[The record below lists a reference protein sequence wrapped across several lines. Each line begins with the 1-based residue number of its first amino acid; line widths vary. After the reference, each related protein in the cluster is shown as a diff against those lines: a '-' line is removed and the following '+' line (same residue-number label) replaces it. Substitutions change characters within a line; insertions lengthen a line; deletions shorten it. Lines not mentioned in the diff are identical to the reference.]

1 MRSRHSR
8 EAGFTVGRWASG
20 VNTSTDRYLPG
31 QSARARLMR
40 MESASILKR
49 FFFCEEAL
57 IRGMAGWLAAIEPL
71 DLKLLLP
78 RAIWEDAQ
86 TADAL
91 RVRVFELHYP
101 SRLMEVGD
109 DAPLVDLFEAARHA
123 PNVVAYLLGAARVLL
138 PALGAGYRAYLEAA
152 DDISDGPTKR
162 FLDLAVTEK
171 DRQIAELTPHIEAL
185 LAHDAAAYETA
196 AAWAAALRRRIDALG
211 GIQLTAPPVLPEALD
226 LPGAR
231 PFALIQQPG
240 SDPRFHRGRFYWP
253 DNVDP
258 SYGYGEGI
266 TLQLRS
272 AVSHLNEVWA
282 AETAGVILEAFAQP
296 LGWEFTADAA
306 RWVYDESRH
315 CRMGLTRLRDWG
327 FADQE
332 LPVGSYIYDSA
343 RNQDPLYRMGM
354 LFYFETK
361 NIGKKTK
368 RTEAFAGYGDAA
380 SQHDMDFDWADEGM
394 HAAYGKRWLTALIA
408 ERGLPPD
415 TFDAVRERCGDLVD
429 AVVAT
434 ATPEEI
440 ADIRSTVD
448 RLIAHAIA
456 LATAG

>member
-1 MRSRHSR
+1 
-8 EAGFTVGRWASG
+8 
-20 VNTSTDRYLPG
+20 
-31 QSARARLMR
+31 MR

-86 TADAL
+86 TAEAL
-91 RVRVFELHYP
+91 RRRVFELHYP
-101 SRLMEVGD
+101 SRLMEIGD

-123 PNVVAYLLGAARVLL
+123 PNVAAYLLGAVQVLM
-138 PALGAGYRAYLEAA
+138 PALGAGYRAYLKAA
-152 DDISDGPTKR
+152 DDIGDGPTKR

-171 DRQIAELTPHIEAL
+171 DRQITELGPHIDAL
-185 LAHDAAAYETA
+185 VAQDAATRDA
-196 AAWAAALRRRIDALG
+196 ASAWAAALRRRMDALH
-211 GIQLTAPPVLPEALD
+211 GIRLTPPPSPADTLS

-231 PFALIQQPG
+231 PFAVIEQPG

-282 AETAGVILEAFAQP
+282 VETAGVILEAFAQP
-296 LGWEFTADAA
+296 LGWEFVADAA

-327 FADQE
+327 FADEE
-332 LPVGSYIYDSA
+332 LPIGTFIYAGA
-343 RNQDPLYRMGM
+343 RDQDPLYRMGM

-408 ERGLPPD
+408 ARGLPPE
-415 TFDAVRERCGDLVD
+415 TFDEMRERCGDLVD
-429 AVVAT
+429 AIVAT
-434 ATPEEI
+434 ATVEEI
-440 ADIRSTVD
+440 ADICGAVD
-448 RLIAHAIA
+448 RLIAHAA
-456 LATAG
+456 TLAAAG

>member
-1 MRSRHSR
+1 VVGSV
-8 EAGFTVGRWASG
+8 VGRRVSG
-20 VNTSTDRYLPG
+20 VTTSTDRYLPG

-86 TADAL
+86 TAEAL

-101 SRLMEVGD
+101 SRLMEIGE

-123 PNVVAYLLGAARVLL
+123 PNVAAYLLGAVHVLL
-138 PALGAGYRAYLEAA
+138 PALVAGYRAYLEAA

-162 FLDLAVTEK
+162 FLDLAVAEK
-171 DRQIAELTPHIEAL
+171 DRQIAELTPHIDAL
-185 LAHDAAAYETA
+185 LANDAATRDAAA
-196 AAWAAALRRRIDALG
+196 AWSAALQGWMDALG
-211 GIQLTAPPVLPEALD
+211 GIQLTPPLNLTESLS

-231 PFALIQQPG
+231 PFTLIQQPG

-282 AETAGVILEAFAQP
+282 VETAGVILEAFAQS
-296 LGWEFTADAA
+296 LGWEFVADAA

-327 FADQE
+327 FADAE
-332 LPVGSYIYDSA
+332 LPVGSFIYDSA
-343 RNQDPLYRMGM
+343 RGQDPLYRMGM

-368 RTEAFAGYGDAA
+368 RTESFAGYGDVA

-408 ERGLPPD
+408 ERGLPPE
-415 TFDAVRERCGDLVD
+415 TFDAVREKCGDLVD

-434 ATPEEI
+434 ATPKEI

-448 RLIAHAIA
+448 RLIAHAVI
-456 LATAG
+456 LANTG